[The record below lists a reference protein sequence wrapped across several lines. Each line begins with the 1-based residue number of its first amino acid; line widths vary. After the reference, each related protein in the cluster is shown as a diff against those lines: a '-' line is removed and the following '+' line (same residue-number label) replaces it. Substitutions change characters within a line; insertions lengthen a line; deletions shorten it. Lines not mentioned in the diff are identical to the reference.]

1 MPVCVCGRDKARDR
15 ENEGEGK
22 KDFQELDCLRRKM
35 DRSLKGGRRR
45 KGSER
50 HWQECKRQES
60 ANVGGSN
67 NVQKEGGRGN
77 K

>member
-35 DRSLKGGRRR
+35 DRSLKGGEEK
-45 KGSER
+45 KG
-50 HWQECKRQES
+50 K
-60 ANVGGSN
+60 
-67 NVQKEGGRGN
+67 
-77 K
+77 